1 MMAAARAYRSAGT
14 SHVAAADPHALV
26 QILFDEALADLR
38 KGERAIE
45 RGDLAAK
52 SAHLSRAS
60 TIVAALDGSLD
71 HARGGEIAGS
81 LSQVYAFARTRITRA
96 SLKND
101 AGEARA
107 ASVALSEIAGAWRA
121 IR

>member
-1 MMAAARAYRSAGT
+1 MLAAARAYQTTGT

-71 HARGGEIAGS
+71 HSRGGDIAGS
-81 LSQVYAFARTRITRA
+81 LAQVYAFARGRITRA
-96 SLKND
+96 SVRND
-101 AGEARA
+101 AADARA
-107 ASVALSEIAGAWRA
+107 ASQALGEIAGAWRA